1 MSLDTEETSTPP
13 STPDPPAPSELALEE
28 AKTTFEYQVQRL
40 REIDSKAIE
49 ILKANLLIIGV
60 FVTALSIIGQTELDI
75 SAFVN
80 LHTAVGGLL
89 LLIST
94 ALAGVTY
101 NASNLRGGVDLAAIE
116 QSLDETK
123 GSHFEPTLVRSY
135 GEWIEHNADVTA
147 VNDSLI
153 TITILLVTDAFV
165 YVVIGIAIGVS
176 GIPTAVSL
184 LAFVILTGVLSIA
197 SWAAYHMDHIGSN
210 GPPDGSTFAG
220 VRLSKGASRE
230 RGHAAF
236 WEMVRPATA
245 ESVSISDREGET
257 ETKIGSN
264 ADDDS
269 IASADRPDR

>member
-1 MSLDTEETSTPP
+1 MSLDTEEASASTPN
-13 STPDPPAPSELALEE
+13 APVHSELALEE

-101 NASNLRGGVDLAAIE
+101 NASNLRGGVDSVALERALEESEA
-116 QSLDETK
+116 K
-123 GSHFEPTLVRSY
+123 GNHFEPTLVRSY

-245 ESVSISDREGET
+245 ESVNVSDREGET
-257 ETKIGSN
+257 ETEIGSN
-264 ADDDS
+264 ADDNSTDS
-269 IASADRPDR
+269 TNAPYR